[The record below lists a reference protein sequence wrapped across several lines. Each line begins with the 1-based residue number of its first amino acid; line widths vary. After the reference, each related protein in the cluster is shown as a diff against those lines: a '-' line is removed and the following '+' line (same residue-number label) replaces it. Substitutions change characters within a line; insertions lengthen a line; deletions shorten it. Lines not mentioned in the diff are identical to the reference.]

1 MILLWLFLLL
11 DEIQYAKAILKSS
24 LWTEKAKNKVKT
36 TTTKKK
42 KMLTVQRNIREP
54 PGGR

>member
-1 MILLWLFLLL
+1 MFLLL